1 MDWKSILEGIVR
13 APLDS
18 PLILALSVLYIL
30 VQAIRIYD
38 VRLIQVKQKG
48 FFSEV
53 AARAEGR
60 TLPPWVG
67 IFHWVGWVIFIGLFL
82 LNWKYAVVF
91 YIFLFA
97 LKVLPILENLGELV
111 MRRFLQQKE
120 G

>member
-1 MDWKSILEGIVR
+1 MDWKSILEGLVR

-18 PLILALSVLYIL
+18 PLILVLSVLYIL

-48 FFSEV
+48 FFSGV

-91 YIFLFA
+91 FA